1 MFNILVV
8 EDSKDRIDFFKELYR
23 LQNAAFVGNV
33 SKAIGLLR
41 TQEFDIIHLDYD
53 LENGSNSK
61 NVASF
66 IGNNDI
72 KSIVIIHS
80 EHPEGVETLLKILP
94 SAFPI
99 PFSEFSSKNS
109 FSNHWKSLVCQPGIS
124 SVDQI
129 LELLKN
135 YNTII

>member
-8 EDSKDRIDFFKELYR
+8 EDSKDRMDFFKELYR

-41 TQEFDIIHLDYD
+41 TQEFDIIQLDYD
-53 LENGSNSK
+53 LENGSNSE

-66 IGNNDI
+66 IGNNDMN
-72 KSIVIIHS
+72 SIVIVHS

-109 FSNHWKSLVCQPGIS
+109 FSSHLKSLTCQSAMNSIDS
-124 SVDQI
+124 I
-129 LELLKN
+129 LKLLREKLN
-135 YNTII
+135 K

>member
-8 EDSKDRIDFFKELYR
+8 EDSRDRIDFFKELYR

-33 SKAIGLLR
+33 FKAIGLLR
-41 TQEFDIIHLDYD
+41 TQEFDIIQLDYD
-53 LENGSNSK
+53 LENGSNSE

-66 IGNNDI
+66 ISNNDI

-80 EHPEGVETLLKILP
+80 EHPEGVETLLNILP

-99 PFSEFSSKNS
+99 PFSVFNSKNS
-109 FSNHWKSLVCQPGIS
+109 FSNQWKPLICQSGMNSIDLIS
-124 SVDQI
+124 K
-129 LELLKN
+129 LLKKN
-135 YNTII
+135 